1 MEESIKLILDK
12 VTRIERVL
20 VKVNNE
26 MLSEYLDD
34 VNKKDIIGVNNKLLY
49 ESFINNTGSNITQS
63 EFTRAI
69 KKRFG
74 LRLRHTSKNKKSVY
88 FWSE

>member
-1 MEESIKLILDK
+1 MEESVKLILEK
-12 VTRIERVL
+12 VSRIERVL

-69 KKRFG
+69 KKKFG
-74 LRLRHTSKNKKSVY
+74 LRLRHTSKDKKSVY

>member
-69 KKRFG
+69 KKKFG

>member
-34 VNKKDIIGVNNKLLY
+34 VNKNDIIGVNNKLLY

-69 KKRFG
+69 KKKFG